1 MRYAQM
7 PTPPPCMPGE
17 QLPIDRITP
26 RPSLHRVQEPGSLEA
41 LAESIQRWG
50 LVRPVI
56 VRRTGMGRYAI
67 VSGNRRLMACRHLG
81 MSCIGVRVLP
91 EDARWQSADRLLETL
106 LTRRLHYLEEAQAL
120 RALHDAH
127 DLAWD
132 VIARTLN
139 APADILADKAAL
151 TTLEDELQALL
162 LEEGV
167 PQSIALMLCRLPGK
181 KRRMCIA
188 ERIVLERPC
197 IRDAV
202 LLIAAELRG
211 CKNEVVN
218 RDELLPEESCDQDRV
233 ENGRIYGENEVWK
246 QENVEAHR
254 GNQHII
260 GLIRDPRLYLNS
272 IRDIARQMQEAGF
285 RATVDERQSGALH
298 ELVIRVP
305 VRRRRADR
313 YQSI

>member
-7 PTPPPCMPGE
+7 PTTPPCMPGE

-26 RPSLHRVQEPGSLEA
+26 RPSLHRVQDSGSLEA
-41 LAESIQRWG
+41 IAASIQRWG

-56 VRRTGMGRYAI
+56 VRRTGLGRYVI
-67 VSGNRRLMACRHLG
+67 VSGNRRLMACRRLG
-81 MSCIGVRVLP
+81 MSCISVRVLP
-91 EDARWQSADRLLETL
+91 EEVGWQSAERLLDML
-106 LTRRLHYLEEAQAL
+106 PRALHYLEEAQVL

-127 DLAWD
+127 GLAWEAL
-132 VIARTLN
+132 ARMLN
-139 APADILADKAAL
+139 TQARGLADKAAL
-151 TTLEDELQALL
+151 TGLEDELQALL

-167 PQSIALMLCRLPGK
+167 PLSIAVMLTRLSGR
-181 KRRMCIA
+181 KRRMEIA

-202 LLIAAELRG
+202 LLIEADLREG
-211 CKNEVVN
+211 KKNEVGN
-218 RDELLPEESCDQDRV
+218 Q
-233 ENGRIYGENEVWK
+233 ENEPDFAIKENEDSNGKQCVENEVWMR
-246 QENVEAHR
+246 ENVVAPH

-260 GLIRDPRLYLNS
+260 GLIRDPRLYLNT
-272 IRDIARQMQEAGF
+272 IRDVARQMQEAGF